1 MKLSKT
7 RIAITLAILVVTAAL
22 ICTASGCGLIN
33 RVRAK
38 NQLNEAAR
46 AYHEGHFEEAEQYS
60 RRALEL
66 DPDSKSAPLF
76 IARTIHAQF
85 RPGVQAPENIAKAN
99 EAIAA
104 YQQIL
109 QRDPKSEE
117 AYKAIAYLYGAIKD
131 DEKLRAWLQAR
142 ANDANAEPEKRAEAY
157 TILASKDWDCSFK
170 ITELPTNKSTT
181 VSTANRATV
190 AYKKPAN
197 QKDFDTAQ
205 ACVKRGLEE
214 VENAIK
220 LDPNSESAW
229 SYKTNLLIEASK
241 LAEMDGKT
249 DQKAQLDKQ
258 REEAQKRTSALSEAN
273 QKKKEAEEAAKAAA
287 SPAKKS

>member
-1 MKLSKT
+1 MKLSQT
-7 RIAITLAILVVTAAL
+7 RIAIALAILVVST
-22 ICTASGCGLIN
+22 SGCGLIN
-33 RVRAK
+33 KVRAK
-38 NQLNEAAR
+38 NELNEAAQ
-46 AYHEGHFEEAEQYS
+46 AYHDGRFDQAEQHS

-85 RPGVQAPENIAKAN
+85 RPGVQAPDNIAKAN
-99 EAIAA
+99 AAIQA
-104 YQQIL
+104 YQEIL
-109 QRDPKSEE
+109 QRDPKNEE
-117 AYKAIAYLYGAIKD
+117 AFKAIAYLYGAVKD
-131 DEKLRAWLQAR
+131 EDKLRAWLSGR
-142 ANDANAEPEKRAEAY
+142 AKDSSAEPAKRAEAY

-170 ITELPTNKSTT
+170 ITELPANHSTT
-181 VSTANRATV
+181 VAAGNRATV
-190 AYKKPAN
+190 TYKKPAQ

-205 ACVKRGLEE
+205 SCVKRGLEE

-220 LDPNSESAW
+220 LDPTNESAW

-258 REEAQKRTSALSEAN
+258 REEAQKRTTELSQIN
-273 QKKKEAEEAAKAAA
+273 QKKKEEEEAKKAA
-287 SPAKKS
+287 SPAKK

>member
-1 MKLSKT
+1 MKLSQT
-7 RIAITLAILVVTAAL
+7 RIAIALAILVVT
-22 ICTASGCGLIN
+22 TSGCSLIN

-38 NQLNEAAR
+38 NQLNEAAQ
-46 AYHEGHFEEAEQYS
+46 AYHDGHFEEAEQHS

-66 DPDSKSAPLF
+66 DPNSKSAPLF
-76 IARTIHAQF
+76 VARTIHAQF
-85 RPGVQAPENIAKAN
+85 RPGVQAPDNLAKAS
-99 EAIAA
+99 EAIQA

-109 QRDPKSEE
+109 QRDPKNEE
-117 AYKAIAYLYGAIKD
+117 AFKAIAYLYGAIKD
-131 DEKLRAWLQAR
+131 DDKLRAWLSTR
-142 ANDANAEPEKRAEAY
+142 ANDSTVESVKRAEAY

-170 ITELPTNKSTT
+170 ITELPANHSTT
-181 VSTANRATV
+181 VGAGNRATV
-190 AYKKPAN
+190 TYKKPAQ

-249 DQKAQLDKQ
+249 EEKAQLDKQ
-258 REEAQKRTSALSEAN
+258 REVAQKRTTELSQIN
-273 QKKKEAEEAAKAAA
+273 QKKKEEEEARQAA
-287 SPAKKS
+287 SPAKK

>member
-1 MKLSKT
+1 MKLSQT
-7 RIAITLAILVVTAAL
+7 RIAIALAILVF
-22 ICTASGCGLIN
+22 TASGCGLIN

-38 NQLNEAAR
+38 NELNEAAR
-46 AYHEGHFEEAEQYS
+46 AYHEGHFEEAEQHS
-60 RRALEL
+60 RRAFEL
-66 DPDSKSAPLF
+66 DPNSKSAPLF
-76 IARTIHAQF
+76 IARTIHAQYK
-85 RPGVQAPENIAKAN
+85 PGVQAPENIAKAN
-99 EAIAA
+99 EAIQA

-109 QRDPKSEE
+109 QKDPKNEE
-117 AYKAIAYLYGAIKD
+117 AYKAVAYLYGAVKD
-131 DEKLRAWLQAR
+131 DEKLRSWLSAR
-142 ANDANAEPEKRAEAY
+142 ANDSSADPERRAESY

-170 ITELPTNKSTT
+170 ITELPSNKATT
-181 VSTANRATV
+181 ISTANRATV
-190 AYKKPAN
+190 SYKKPAN
-197 QKDFDTAQ
+197 QKDFDSAQ

-258 REEAQKRTSALSEAN
+258 REDAQKRTSALSEAN